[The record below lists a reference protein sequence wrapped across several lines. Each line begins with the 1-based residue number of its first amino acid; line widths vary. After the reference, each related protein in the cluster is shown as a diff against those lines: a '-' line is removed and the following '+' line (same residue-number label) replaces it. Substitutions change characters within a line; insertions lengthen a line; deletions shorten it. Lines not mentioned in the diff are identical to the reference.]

1 MVRIHYKEQFLNY
14 NFANENIKNFF
25 ENELQ
30 NTKDKSKIKTL
41 KLLIKLSSLT
51 SEEINEYALY
61 LDECL
66 EKNEVYQTNKKYIK
80 PLFFTKRV

>member
-1 MVRIHYKEQFLNY
+1 MK
-14 NFANENIKNFF
+14 NIKNFF

-30 NTKDKSKIKTL
+30 NTEDKSKIKTL

-51 SEEINEYALY
+51 SEEMNEYALY

-80 PLFFTKRV
+80 PLFHKKSIMK